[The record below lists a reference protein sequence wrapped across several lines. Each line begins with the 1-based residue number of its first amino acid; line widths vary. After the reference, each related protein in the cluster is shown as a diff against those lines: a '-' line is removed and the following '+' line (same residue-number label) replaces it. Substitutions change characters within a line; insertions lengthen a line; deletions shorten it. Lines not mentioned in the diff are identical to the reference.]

1 MKSDY
6 RLIARAYASCERVL
20 YRDALQR
27 CRTAFIKALPKRV
40 LSVGEGDGRFSE
52 ALLNAQPETQLQV
65 IEPADAMRREALLRN
80 PNLEFVTSKSAAP
93 CDATVLNFVL
103 DLFSREEAIAFLDQ
117 LPESPVL
124 IVGDF
129 FPDEVHGRIER
140 NLARLL
146 VWIMYRF
153 FNLTTGL
160 KTRRL
165 PPTRDVLTTQGWTL
179 RQEEVQW
186 GGFIRAQ
193 WWER

>member
-6 RLIARAYASCERVL
+6 RLIARAYASCERLVFG
-20 YRDALQR
+20 DSLQR
-27 CRTAFIKALPKRV
+27 CRTAFIQALPKRI

-52 ALLNAQPETQLQV
+52 ALLNARPKTQLQV

-80 PNLEFVTSKSAAP
+80 PNLEFVTPESAAP
-93 CDATVLNFVL
+93 CDAIVLNFVL
-103 DLFSREEAIAFLDQ
+103 DLFSREEAVTFLDQ
-117 LPESPVL
+117 LPESPML

-129 FPDEVHGRIER
+129 FPNEVPGRIER

-165 PPTRDVLTTQGWTL
+165 PPICDLLTSRGWTL
-179 RQEEVQW
+179 RQEEIQW
-186 GGFIRAQ
+186 HGFIRAQ
-193 WWER
+193 YWER